1 MIREIFTNERTK
13 KNVELVLLGIICCNF
28 FLPVINFFGVVYGS
42 KAFHFWTTGFAKSL
56 FDEFKWDFESVLR
69 ILMLTYFN
77 LMYWTLGIFLLL
89 RFFKKR
95 YPFFNLVLI
104 SLAFVSASYWFVVDV
119 FDLFESMYFGF
130 YVAYIPL
137 IVLLI
142 LQIITFRQVR
152 KEKKVAQMSST
163 SK

>member
-42 KAFHFWTTGFAKSL
+42 KAFIFWTDRFLEELLT
-56 FDEFKWDFESVLR
+56 DFTFNWYS
-69 ILMLTYFN
+69 ILEVALMVYIN
-77 LMYWTLGIFLLL
+77 LMYWALGIFLLL

-95 YPFFNLVLI
+95 YSIFDLVLI

-119 FDLFESMYFGF
+119 FDFFESMYFGF